1 MESLIPLL
9 VFGMIYAVVHI
20 IKATLPGNEDVEA
33 EPVTEEYSAE
43 PDEYGPEFEQAPKQV
58 IYVEPE
64 PKPKPKK
71 RMPKRTVPSKKEP
84 VRTTSGAPVQQEA
97 EKETQ
102 KERITIKSGSEAK
115 RAFIYSEIFNR
126 KY

>member
-1 MESLIPLL
+1 MEGIISL
-9 VFGMIYAVVHI
+9 VFFGMIYAVVYM
-20 IKATLPGNEDVEA
+20 IKAALSGKEGVEVK
-33 EPVTEEYSAE
+33 PLTEEYSTE
-43 PDEYGPEFEQAPKQV
+43 PDEYGPEFEQAPQQV

-64 PKPKPKK
+64 PKPKK

-97 EKETQ
+97 EKGTQ

>member
-1 MESLIPLL
+1 M
-9 VFGMIYAVVHI
+9 
-20 IKATLPGNEDVEA
+20 
-33 EPVTEEYSAE
+33 TEEE
-43 PDEYGPEFEQAPKQV
+43 RFEVLLGDLYYNLQLIQ
-58 IYVEPE
+58 ES
-64 PKPKPKK
+64 
-71 RMPKRTVPSKKEP
+71 TVPNKKDP
-84 VRTTSGAPVQQEA
+84 VRTTEGGPVLHKA

>member
-43 PDEYGPEFEQAPKQV
+43 PDEYEAEYEQVPRQV
-58 IYVEPE
+58 IYVELE
-64 PKPKPKK
+64 PKPKK

>member
-1 MESLIPLL
+1 MESIISL
-9 VFGMIYAVVHI
+9 VIFGMIYAVVYM
-20 IKATLPGNEDVEA
+20 IKAALSGKEGVEVK
-33 EPVTEEYSAE
+33 PLTEEYSTE
-43 PDEYGPEFEQAPKQV
+43 PDEYGPEFEQTPQQV

-64 PKPKPKK
+64 PKPKK

-102 KERITIKSGSEAK
+102 KERITIKGGSEAK

>member
-1 MESLIPLL
+1 MESLFPLL

-33 EPVTEEYSAE
+33 EPVTEEYSTE
-43 PDEYGPEFEQAPKQV
+43 SDEYGPEFEQAPQQV

-64 PKPKPKK
+64 PKPKK
-71 RMPKRTVPSKKEP
+71 RMRKRTVPSKKEP
-84 VRTTSGAPVQQEA
+84 VRTTEGGPVLHKA

>member
-9 VFGMIYAVVHI
+9 VFGMIYAVIHI
-20 IKATLPGNEDVEA
+20 IKAALPGNEDVEA

-43 PDEYGPEFEQAPKQV
+43 PEEYGPEFEQAPQQV

-64 PKPKPKK
+64 PKPKK
-71 RMPKRTVPSKKEP
+71 RMRKRTVPSKKEP

-97 EKETQ
+97 EKEAQ

>member
-1 MESLIPLL
+1 MESIISL
-9 VFGMIYAVVHI
+9 VIFGMIYAVVYM
-20 IKATLPGNEDVEA
+20 IKAALSGNEGVEVK
-33 EPVTEEYSAE
+33 PLTEEYSTE
-43 PDEYGPEFEQAPKQV
+43 PDECGPEFEQAPQQV

-64 PKPKPKK
+64 PKPKK
-71 RMPKRTVPSKKEP
+71 RKPKRTVPSKKEP